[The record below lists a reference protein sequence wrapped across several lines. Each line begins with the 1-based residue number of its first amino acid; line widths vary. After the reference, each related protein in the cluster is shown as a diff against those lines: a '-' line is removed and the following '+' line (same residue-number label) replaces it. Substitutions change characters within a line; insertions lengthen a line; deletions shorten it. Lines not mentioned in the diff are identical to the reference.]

1 MKTVLSFTNSG
12 LHENRWSRF
21 LIHSLFA
28 LLLVVSVS
36 SCGAIKPVEDP
47 EKENDYS
54 LHSFSFDAS
63 INGAAGMTSSSLV
76 RINPKSNLIYFT
88 VNEGSDLT
96 KLIPTVTSG
105 EGTRIYINGAPVE
118 SGKSVVDFSETSTLV
133 LESEDGRINKY
144 LICGKTG
151 NRAIDDAV
159 YNLMI
164 RYDIPG
170 VSISANVDEELAYSY
185 GYGFA
190 NTVTKERVTPNH
202 LFRLASI
209 SKSQTALCIMTL
221 VEQGK
226 LKLSDRLFGEGGI
239 FEEELGTD
247 LVDGAENVT
256 VQNMLEHASG
266 WKGEHIFSNYING
279 SAVLRGKDVLG
290 RMKYV
295 VQNVPLTY
303 QPGTRYSYYNMGYGL
318 LGEVV
323 KKISGKEYE
332 DFLREDV
339 YAKAGVKDIWCGG
352 DQFHRRENEV
362 VYYSQDGRDGYGN
375 DMELIQSLGGLI
387 ASGPELMKVMASID
401 YGTKVPDIL
410 SKETLDVMYTP
421 SVASPGQYSKGWR
434 TNHTVFTNWE
444 NYHGGN
450 LAGTAT
456 LWYRSTDGT
465 AAVILCNS
473 RNYESYFDTALFD
486 VLAVIQKNVKNL

>member
-1 MKTVLSFTNSG
+1 MRIVISLEQNG
-12 LHENRWSRF
+12 PILNRWGRIF
-21 LIHSLFA
+21 MQSLLA
-28 LLLVVSVS
+28 ILLVVSVS
-36 SCGAIKPVEDP
+36 SCGAIKPIE
-47 EKENDYS
+47 EIETESDYS
-54 LHSFSFDAS
+54 LHSFSFETS
-63 INGAAGMTSSSLV
+63 VNGVSGLIKAPLV
-76 RINPKSNLIYFT
+76 MINPANNMIYFT
-88 VNEGSDLT
+88 VNEGTDLT
-96 KLIPTVTSG
+96 QLIPAVKTG
-105 EGTRIYINGAPVE
+105 EGTRIYINDTPVV
-118 SGKSVVDFSETSTLV
+118 SGKTPIDFSVTSTLV
-133 LESEDGRINKY
+133 LESDEGHIIKY
-144 LICGKTG
+144 TICGKCG
-151 NRAIDDAV
+151 NAAIDKAV

-164 RYDIPG
+164 KYEIPG
-170 VSISANVDEELAYSY
+170 VSIAANVDEELAYSY

-209 SKSQTALCIMTL
+209 SKSQTSLCIMTL
-221 VEQGK
+221 LEQGK
-226 LKLSDRLFGEGGI
+226 LQLSDRLFGEGGI

-247 LVDGAENVT
+247 LVDGAEKIT
-256 VQNMLEHASG
+256 IQNMLEHASG
-266 WKGEHIFSNYING
+266 WKGEHIFSDYING

-290 RMKYV
+290 RMKYIV
-295 VQNVPLTY
+295 KNVPLTY
-303 QPGTRYSYYNMGYGL
+303 EPGTKYSYYNMGFGL

-339 YAKAGVKDIWCGG
+339 YAKAGVTDIWCGG
-352 DQFHRRENEV
+352 DQFQRRENEV
-362 VYYSQDGRDGYGN
+362 IYYSQDGRDGYGN
-375 DMELIQSLGGLI
+375 EMDLIQALGGLI
-387 ASGPELMKVMASID
+387 ASAPELMKVMASID

-410 SKETLDVMYTP
+410 TPETLDVMYTP
-421 SVASPGQYSKGWR
+421 SLASPGQYSKGWR

-473 RNYESYFDTALFD
+473 RNYDSYFDTALFD

>member
-170 VSISANVDEELAYSY
+170 VSISANVDEELA
-185 GYGFA
+185 
-190 NTVTKERVTPNH
+190 
-202 LFRLASI
+202 
-209 SKSQTALCIMTL
+209 
-221 VEQGK
+221 
-226 LKLSDRLFGEGGI
+226 
-239 FEEELGTD
+239 
-247 LVDGAENVT
+247 
-256 VQNMLEHASG
+256 
-266 WKGEHIFSNYING
+266 
-279 SAVLRGKDVLG
+279 
-290 RMKYV
+290 
-295 VQNVPLTY
+295 
-303 QPGTRYSYYNMGYGL
+303 
-318 LGEVV
+318 
-323 KKISGKEYE
+323 
-332 DFLREDV
+332 
-339 YAKAGVKDIWCGG
+339 
-352 DQFHRRENEV
+352 
-362 VYYSQDGRDGYGN
+362 
-375 DMELIQSLGGLI
+375 
-387 ASGPELMKVMASID
+387 
-401 YGTKVPDIL
+401 
-410 SKETLDVMYTP
+410 
-421 SVASPGQYSKGWR
+421 
-434 TNHTVFTNWE
+434 
-444 NYHGGN
+444 
-450 LAGTAT
+450 
-456 LWYRSTDGT
+456 
-465 AAVILCNS
+465 
-473 RNYESYFDTALFD
+473 
-486 VLAVIQKNVKNL
+486 